1 MRQGRRRWGYSTQAR
16 LACSA
21 RVLEGPRDRG
31 RAAPPGLLGCARS
44 AQRMTMSPI
53 RNVDLLKVA
62 LLFAAVFAA
71 LLTLHTGARRPGG
84 CRSPCG

>member
-1 MRQGRRRWGYSTQAR
+1 
-16 LACSA
+16 
-21 RVLEGPRDRG
+21 
-31 RAAPPGLLGCARS
+31 
-44 AQRMTMSPI
+44 MSPI

>member
-1 MRQGRRRWGYSTQAR
+1 MRQGDGGTVRRLG
-16 LACSA
+16 LL
-21 RVLEGPRDRG
+21 V
-31 RAAPPGLLGCARS
+31 PPGCSRGPATGVEKPRLVLLGCARS

-84 CRSPCG
+84 CRSPCR